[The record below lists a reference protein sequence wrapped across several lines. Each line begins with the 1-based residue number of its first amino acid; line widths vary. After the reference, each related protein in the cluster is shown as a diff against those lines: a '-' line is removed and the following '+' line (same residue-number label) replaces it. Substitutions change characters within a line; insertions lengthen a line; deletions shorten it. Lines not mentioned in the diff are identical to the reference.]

1 MRESM
6 GLLIKAVDGF
16 GFLSNDFGMDLIS
29 YEYNRKQPGNFKMLF
44 ENREI
49 LLSLTL
55 ERGQLFIHICSALY
69 PEEWHSVLRLVRY
82 IARKGGN
89 VSREDQDTDYWR
101 SGLKVDSQFGLA
113 AGQLQRTLGA
123 IIGLFSGTE
132 LDTTRA
138 EMKTYGKTGKA
149 DSAKRG
155 KQ

>member
-6 GLLIKAVDGF
+6 GLLIKAVDSF
-16 GFLSNDFGMDLIS
+16 AFLSEDFGMDLIS

-49 LLSLTL
+49 CLSLTL
-55 ERGQLFIHICSALY
+55 ERGQLYIHVCSALF

-82 IARKGGN
+82 IARKGGKI
-89 VSREDQDTDYWR
+89 SREDQDTDYWR
-101 SGLKVDSQFGLA
+101 NGLKIDSQFGNA

-123 IIGLFSGTE
+123 IVGLFSGTE

-138 EMKTYGKTGKA
+138 ELKIYGKSGQA
-149 DSAKRG
+149 DGRDAG
-155 KQ
+155 A